1 MTRNIDK
8 NRTDD
13 LPDGKKAFEALN
25 EAVLDLFPGATLA
38 NRKPRSKLR
47 FTRIPT
53 QHSDGLPM
61 DNGLLYHYIRKHPNF
76 ENVRF
81 SLTPRF
87 ERSHP
92 LKPGQVAKTEFTKT
106 VVCEIFDT
114 ETGAVAKKCLGYAK
128 DGTTRRNSASQTH
141 TSAKDVE
148 ERILP
153 PCIRRPVTHAAKAT
167 CATFAANNKAELS
180 VFIKAQNAR
189 NKERQEIRK
198 AQRLSNASAAPNAAG
213 RRLSPKSS

>member
-8 NRTDD
+8 NRTDG
-13 LPDGKKAFEALN
+13 LPDGKNAFDTLN
-25 EAVLDLFPGATLA
+25 EVVLDLFPGATLA

-87 ERSHP
+87 ERPRP
-92 LKPGQVAKTEFTKT
+92 LKPGQVARLEFTKT
-106 VVCEIFDT
+106 VSNSTPLQPRVKSLSSEL
-114 ETGAVAKKCLGYAK
+114 AKTRKTAK
-128 DGTTRRNSASQTH
+128 FANDGTTQQNFANPTCIF
-141 TSAKDVE
+141 AKDVE
-148 ERILP
+148 ERTPP
-153 PCIRRPVTHAAKAT
+153 PCIKRPVTVVKKAPFVKCDASIAKD
-167 CATFAANNKAELS
+167 C
-180 VFIKAQNAR
+180 I
-189 NKERQEIRK
+189 
-198 AQRLSNASAAPNAAG
+198 
-213 RRLSPKSS
+213 

>member
-13 LPDGKKAFEALN
+13 LPDSKNAFDALN

-38 NRKPRSKLR
+38 NRKPQSKLR
-47 FTRIPT
+47 FTRIPV

-87 ERSHP
+87 ERSRP
-92 LKPGQVAKTEFTKT
+92 LKPGQVARTEFTKT
-106 VVCEIFDT
+106 VSNSTAPPPLVKNSSSVRMKIGKTAKYVNDGITQQNSVNLIRIFANNAEERTPPQCINQPATPARKARYATFD
-114 ETGAVAKKCLGYAK
+114 ALIAK
-128 DGTTRRNSASQTH
+128 D
-141 TSAKDVE
+141 
-148 ERILP
+148 RI
-153 PCIRRPVTHAAKAT
+153 
-167 CATFAANNKAELS
+167 
-180 VFIKAQNAR
+180 
-189 NKERQEIRK
+189 
-198 AQRLSNASAAPNAAG
+198 
-213 RRLSPKSS
+213 